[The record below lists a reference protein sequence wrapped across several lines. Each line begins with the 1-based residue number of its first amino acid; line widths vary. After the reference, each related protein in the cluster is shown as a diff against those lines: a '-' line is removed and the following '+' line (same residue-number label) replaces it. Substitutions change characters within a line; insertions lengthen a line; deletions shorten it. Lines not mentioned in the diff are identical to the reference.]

1 MSTELG
7 DNPRLSR
14 YKTPLSFGPED
25 IAPKVLAATGLL
37 VKLRGIGGK
46 LMGKVRENSPLL
58 EGRSG
63 H

>member
-14 YKTPLSFGPED
+14 YETPLSFVPED
-25 IAPKVLAATGLL
+25 IAPKVLAPTGLL

-58 EGRSG
+58 EGRFG